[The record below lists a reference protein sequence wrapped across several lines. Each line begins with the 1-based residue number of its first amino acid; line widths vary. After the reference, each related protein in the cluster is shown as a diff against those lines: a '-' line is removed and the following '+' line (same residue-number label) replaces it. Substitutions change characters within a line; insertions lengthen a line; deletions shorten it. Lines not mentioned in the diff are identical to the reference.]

1 MKKLLSVLFS
11 LFLMAGIA
19 NATTVTDVK
28 TNYWAAKEIAACIR
42 DGIIRMYA
50 DGSFRPEALV
60 KRAEFNSMLL
70 RALGHK
76 PTTVEQKN
84 PYKDLNNK
92 HWAYNDIM
100 KSQQIGLLYGYPDGK
115 FRADNLITKTEV
127 ASILSH
133 ITKDVVDDITILE
146 QYTDKDKIPYWG
158 VHQYAKTIELG
169 MYVNYPKADELLP
182 NKELNR
188 AEAAVILHRLR
199 TALGMVQEKYLSKEI
214 VETEAAKQPEVK
226 TKNDDEDDFDGSN
239 FRKIVLSSNVMR
251 AAFDESFI
259 AEISEDSNIVKFVVV
274 NDIFTE
280 QGALL
285 IPRASVLTAKVKL
298 LDEYQDLNAQ
308 THVSAKLKE
317 IIFPTGKIAKVSGQV
332 IDKKGILTAARL
344 ASLGK
349 HGGFTLGSAA
359 SGSGSGIGIAA
370 IPNQDDAIKN
380 VSNTTNNNAKKAS
393 VVTGLVT
400 PGLPYMGQ
408 TDETLVIEL
417 IQNFGTYDDVTKESL

>member
-1 MKKLLSVLFS
+1 MKKFLSVLFAI
-11 LFLMAGIA
+11 FLMTGSA
-19 NATTVTDVK
+19 NAATVTDVK

-42 DGIIRMYA
+42 DGIIRIYA
-50 DGSFRPEALV
+50 DNSFRPEALV

-76 PTTVEQKN
+76 PTNIEQKN
-84 PYKDLNNK
+84 PYSDLNSK

-100 KSQQIGLLYGYPDGK
+100 KSQQIGLLYGYPDGT
-115 FRADNLITKTEV
+115 FRPDNLITKTEV

-133 ITKDVVDDITILE
+133 ITKEAVDDVSVLE
-146 QYTDKDKIPYWG
+146 QFTDKDNIPFWG

-188 AEAAVILHRLR
+188 AEAAVILHKLR
-199 TALGMVQEKYLSKEI
+199 MALGAVQDKYLSKELSGE
-214 VETEAAKQPEVK
+214 VQATAKA
-226 TKNDDEDDFDGSN
+226 TDNDDDGFDGSN

-251 AAFDESFI
+251 AAFNEDFI
-259 AEISEDSNIVKFVVV
+259 TEINDDDNLVKFVFV
-274 NDIFTE
+274 NDVFTE

-285 IPRASVLTAKVKL
+285 IPRASVLNAKVKL
-298 LDEYQDLNAQ
+298 LDKTQALNSQ
-308 THVSAKLKE
+308 TQVSAKLKE
-317 IIFPTGKIAKVSGQV
+317 IIFPTGKVAKVSGQV
-332 IDKKGILTAARL
+332 IDKKGVLTAARL

-359 SGSGSGIGIAA
+359 TGSGSGIGIAA
-370 IPNQDDAIKN
+370 IPNQEDAIKN
-380 VSNTTNNNAKKAS
+380 VSNTTSNNSKKAS

-408 TDETLVIEL
+408 VDETLLIEL
-417 IQNFGTYDDVTKESL
+417 IQNFGTYEDITNESL